1 MGLENPLHIAFV
13 LVIVLLVF
21 GAKRVPEV
29 GRSLGKGIRE
39 FKGSLNELDADDRER
54 PPRSEM
60 RAAPPDERDASRPA
74 EETRSEPK
82 RLLG

>member
-1 MGLENPLHIAFV
+1 MGGIGPEKIILLLFV
-13 LVIVLLVF
+13 VLILF
-21 GAKRVPEV
+21 GAKRIPEI
-29 GRSLGKGIRE
+29 GRSFGKGIRE

-54 PPRSEM
+54 SPRPEM
-60 RAAPPDERDASRPA
+60 RAAPPEVHDVARPA